1 MQQQN
6 KPPKIFPKKIGVLDV
21 FGWFWVVCCSVDG
34 VDLISQ
40 TEPAGSRPSFW
51 SVSSGSMAGTWLE
64 HEPPE
69 NRSGFLLNSKWFTAS
84 HIGFC
89 MCNLTWTQFG
99 SEVKIE
105 GWFQLIQNSW
115 NPVYVRCKTN
125 QQGIQVAAECV
136 NPCSSWNGQ
145 YLRKNFGG
153 IQLRVLQADAGNF
166 QRFMTQIVFD
176 IVLMEQTNST
186 FVDVNICIWKIL

>member
-6 KPPKIFPKKIGVLDV
+6 NPPKIFPKKIGV

-69 NRSGFLLNSKWFTAS
+69 NLRGFLLNSKWFTAS

-105 GWFQLIQNSW
+105 CWFQLIQTPEIQRMSDA
-115 NPVYVRCKTN
+115 KQTN
-125 QQGIQVAAECV
+125 RAFRSLLNVSTAEKFWRHSAAV
-136 NPCSSWNGQ
+136 LLS
-145 YLRKNFGG
+145 
-153 IQLRVLQADAGNF
+153 LRVF
-166 QRFMTQIVFD
+166 QKDSWHKVVDFTFWWNKPTAHSLMSIFAFGRFC
-176 IVLMEQTNST
+176 NHPNKS
-186 FVDVNICIWKIL
+186 